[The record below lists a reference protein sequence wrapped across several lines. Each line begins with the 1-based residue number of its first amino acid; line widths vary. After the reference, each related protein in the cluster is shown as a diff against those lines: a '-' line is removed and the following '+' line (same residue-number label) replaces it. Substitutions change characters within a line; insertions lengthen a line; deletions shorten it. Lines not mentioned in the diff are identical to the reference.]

1 MKSLIS
7 LMSFIMLFSCGKTTK
22 TDSSVYLDDDG
33 DQIVNRDEQTIKD
46 KLTAN
51 IIPLEKIEG
60 EIEFYEGIS
69 KLKKHKIQFSN
80 ELNLQEYSLN
90 LLLKNRVILN
100 LENHFSEFT
109 SLKANLDTPISL
121 NDQKEFNVNI
131 RFKTIKSFP
140 NKIYLIKKKEIISTY
155 EWSKELSIPISREN
169 LLLFMEGKA
178 SFSLSYLHENLP
190 TFSESR
196 SSTIQSKTYRI
207 FFNDGA
213 KTQVFYISKKL
224 TLIEV
229 FIFFKINQ
237 ASNIDDINLFHSADG
252 QNISKWWV
260 RILNQDDLVFVFD
273 HEAKLKRHFLNL
285 FDIRK
290 QALVRKNGYPQNS
303 LHFIK
308 SPYARMY
315 LEFTGVKTKLSF
327 DTRKR
332 THKSGGG
339 HQGSYDRC
347 DYYET
352 FISKE
357 DHHFIQTLDFIEGLN
372 FKTDGSETEHQLQ
385 LKESDSLWEVE
396 VPAGIQEISIYLR
409 NIDKSLYKKTGVT
422 KSDCLPLKMTD
433 TATEG
438 MLNLEVKSYVEK
450 I

>member
-7 LMSFIMLFSCGKTTK
+7 LMSFILLFSCGKPTK
-22 TDSSVYLDDDG
+22 TDSSIYLDDDG

-109 SLKANLDTPISL
+109 SLKANIDTPISL
-121 NDQKEFNVNI
+121 NDQKEFNISI
-131 RFKTIKSFP
+131 RFKNIKSFP

-169 LLLFMEGKA
+169 LLLFMGGKA
-178 SFSLSYLHENLP
+178 SFSISYLHKNLP

-224 TLIEV
+224 TLSEI
-229 FIFFKINQ
+229 FSFFKINH
-237 ASNIDDINLFHSADG
+237 ASNIDDINLFHSFDD
-252 QNISKWWV
+252 QNISRWWV

-273 HEAKLKRHFLNL
+273 YEAKLKHHFLNL
-285 FDIRK
+285 FDIKK
-290 QALVRKNGYPQNS
+290 QSLLRKNGYAQNS
-303 LHFIK
+303 LLFKK

-327 DTRKR
+327 ETRKR
-332 THKSGGG
+332 TQRSGGG

-347 DYYET
+347 DYFET

-357 DHHFIQTLDFIEGLN
+357 DHHSIETLDFLEGLI
-372 FKTDGSETEHQLQ
+372 FKSDGSATEHQLL

-396 VPAGIQEISIYLR
+396 VPAGIQEISIYLK
-409 NIDKSLYKKTGVT
+409 NVDKSLYQKTGVT
-422 KSDCLPLKMTD
+422 KSDCIPLKTTE

-438 MLNLEVKSYVEK
+438 KLNLEVKSYVEK